1 MAQRYARANPN
12 GISRLTMLVFP
23 NAKINLGLFITEK
36 RADGYHNLESLF
48 LPIPL
53 CDILEVVPSTEDTSV
68 ICSGQSNDI
77 PTEKN
82 IVYKAWKLLQ
92 QEYGIGHVKIH
103 LHKIIPSGAGMGG
116 GSSDGTFM
124 LKALDELFNLN
135 LSVSELEDLSSKLG
149 SDCPFFVQNKAA
161 LISGRG
167 EEVAPVDFSLTGKYL
182 VVVNPGIHISTAQAF
197 QGIQP
202 KPSQFNWKKM
212 VELKELNVDLKND
225 FEPQV
230 FQLFPEI
237 AAIKDDLKSAG
248 ASYASMSGTG
258 STVYG
263 IFQFEPQLNWDK
275 NYFHRTFLL

>member
-1 MAQRYARANPN
+1 
-12 GISRLTMLVFP
+12 MLVFP

-36 RADGYHNLESLF
+36 RTDGFHNLESLF

-53 CDILEVVPSTEDTSV
+53 CDILEVTVTTEDTSLV
-68 ICSGQSNDI
+68 CTGESSDI

-82 IVYKAWKLLQ
+82 IVYKAWRLLQ
-92 QEYGIGHVKIH
+92 EACGIGPVKIH

-124 LKALDELFNLN
+124 LKALNELFNLN
-135 LSVSELEDLSSKLG
+135 LSIDRLEELSAQLG

-167 EEVAPVDFSLTGKYL
+167 EVVNPVDFSLGGKYL
-182 VVVNPGIHISTAQAF
+182 ELVNPSIHISTAQAF

-202 KPSQFNWKKM
+202 QPSNFDWKKLI
-212 VELKELNVDLKND
+212 ESQELNKTLSND

-230 FQLFPEI
+230 FNLFPEI
-237 AAIKDDLKSAG
+237 QIIKERLLNAG
-248 ASYASMSGTG
+248 AYYASMSGTG

-263 IFQFEPQLNWDK
+263 IFNEKPEIEWREK
-275 NYFHRTFLL
+275 YFHRTFLL

>member
-1 MAQRYARANPN
+1 
-12 GISRLTMLVFP
+12 MLVFP

-36 RADGYHNLESLF
+36 RTDGFHNLESLF

-53 CDILEVVPSTEDTSV
+53 CDILEVTVTTEDTSLV
-68 ICSGQSNDI
+68 CTGESSDI

-82 IVYKAWKLLQ
+82 IVYKAWRLLQ
-92 QEYGIGHVKIH
+92 EACGIGPVKIH

-124 LKALDELFNLN
+124 LKALNELFNLN
-135 LSVSELEDLSSKLG
+135 LSIDRLEELSAQLG

-167 EEVAPVDFSLTGKYL
+167 EVVNPVDFSLGGKYL
-182 VVVNPGIHISTAQAF
+182 ELVNPSIHISTAQAF

-202 KPSQFNWKKM
+202 QPSNFVWKKLI
-212 VELKELNVDLKND
+212 ESQELNKTLSND

-230 FQLFPEI
+230 FNLFPEI
-237 AAIKDDLKSAG
+237 QIIKERLLNAG
-248 ASYASMSGTG
+248 AYYASMSGTG

-263 IFQFEPQLNWDK
+263 IFNEKPEIEWSEK
-275 NYFHRTFLL
+275 YFHRTFLL

>member
-1 MAQRYARANPN
+1 
-12 GISRLTMLVFP
+12 MLVFP

-36 RADGYHNLESLF
+36 RADGFHNLESLF

-53 CDILEVVPSTEDTSV
+53 CDILEVKPSTEETTLVCTGES
-68 ICSGQSNDI
+68 SDI

-82 IVYKAWKLLQ
+82 IVYNAWKLLQ
-92 QEYGIGHVKIH
+92 EEYGIGHVKIH

-124 LKALDELFNLN
+124 LKALNELFQLN
-135 LSVSELEDLSSKLG
+135 LSIHRLEELSAQLG
-149 SDCPFFVQNKAA
+149 SDCPFFVHNKAA

-167 EEVAPVDFSLTGKYL
+167 EEVTPVDFSLNGKYL

-202 KPSQFNWKKM
+202 KPSNFDWKRLIEKQ
-212 VELKELNVDLKND
+212 DLTRDMKND

-230 FQLFPEI
+230 FNLFPEI
-237 AAIKDDLKSAG
+237 ESIKECLLKKGAI
-248 ASYASMSGTG
+248 YASMSGTG

-263 IFQFEPQLNWDK
+263 IFNEKPEIEWSK
-275 NYFHRTFLL
+275 NYFNRTFLL

>member
-1 MAQRYARANPN
+1 
-12 GISRLTMLVFP
+12 MLVFP

-36 RADGYHNLESLF
+36 RTDGFHNLESLF

-53 CDILEVVPSTEDTSV
+53 CDILEVTVTTEDTSLV
-68 ICSGQSNDI
+68 CTGESSDI

-82 IVYKAWKLLQ
+82 IVYKAWRLLQ
-92 QEYGIGHVKIH
+92 EAYGIGSVKIH

-124 LKALDELFNLN
+124 LKALNELFNLN
-135 LSVSELEDLSSKLG
+135 LSIDRLEELSAQLG

-167 EEVAPVDFSLTGKYL
+167 EVVNPVDFSLGGKYL
-182 VVVNPGIHISTAQAF
+182 ELVNPRIHISTAQAF

-202 KPSQFNWKKM
+202 QPSNFDWKKLI
-212 VELKELNVDLKND
+212 ESQELNKTLSND

-230 FQLFPEI
+230 FKLFPEI
-237 AAIKDDLKSAG
+237 QIIKERLLNAG
-248 ASYASMSGTG
+248 AYYASMSGTG

-263 IFQFEPQLNWDK
+263 IFNEKPEIEWREK
-275 NYFHRTFLL
+275 YFHRTFLL

>member
-1 MAQRYARANPN
+1 
-12 GISRLTMLVFP
+12 MLVFP

-36 RADGYHNLESLF
+36 RIDGFHNLESLF

-53 CDILEVVPSTEDTSV
+53 CDILEVTVTTEDTTL
-68 ICSGQSNDI
+68 ICTGLSYDI

-82 IVYKAWKLLQ
+82 IVFKAWQLLN
-92 QEYGIGHVKIH
+92 EAHAIGNVTIH

-124 LKALDELFNLN
+124 LKALNELFQLN
-135 LSVSELEDLSSKLG
+135 LSVAQLEDLASQLG

-167 EEVAPVDFSLTGKYL
+167 EVVMPVDFSLGGKYL

-202 KPSQFNWKKM
+202 QPSNFDWKNV
-212 VELKELNVDLKND
+212 VENQELNNLLKND
-225 FEPQV
+225 FETQV
-230 FQLFPEI
+230 FNLFPEI
-237 AAIKDDLKSAG
+237 QIIKERLLNAG
-248 ASYASMSGTG
+248 AYYASMSGTG

-263 IFQFEPQLNWDK
+263 IFNEKPEIEWK
-275 NYFHRTFLL
+275 EKYFHRTFLL

>member
-1 MAQRYARANPN
+1 
-12 GISRLTMLVFP
+12 MLVFP

-36 RADGYHNLESLF
+36 RTDGFHNLESLF

-53 CDILEVVPSTEDTSV
+53 CDILEVTPSTEETTLV
-68 ICSGQSNDI
+68 CTGESNHI

-92 QEYGIGHVKIH
+92 EAYGIGPVKIH

-124 LKALDELFNLN
+124 LKALNELFQLN
-135 LSVSELEDLSSKLG
+135 LSIHRLEELSAELG

-167 EEVAPVDFSLTGKYL
+167 EVVTPVDFNLSGKYL
-182 VVVNPGIHISTAQAF
+182 VVVKPGIHISTAQAF

-202 KPSQFNWKKM
+202 KPSNFDW
-212 VELKELNVDLKND
+212 KELLEQQELNDRLKND

-230 FQLFPEI
+230 FKLFPEI
-237 AAIKDDLKSAG
+237 EEIKESLLSSG
-248 ASYASMSGTG
+248 AKYACMSGTG

-263 IFQFEPQLNWDK
+263 IFNEMPEIEWGK
-275 NYFHRTFLL
+275 NYFHRTFSI

>member
-1 MAQRYARANPN
+1 MRLLKWD
-12 GISRLTMLVFP
+12 ISIKMLVFP

-36 RADGYHNLESLF
+36 RTDGFHNLESLF

-53 CDILEVVPSTEDTSV
+53 CDILEVTPSSEDTTLV
-68 ICSGQSNDI
+68 CSGESNDI

-82 IVYKAWKLLQ
+82 IVYKAWRLLQ
-92 QEYGIGHVKIH
+92 EAYGIGHVKIH

-124 LKALDELFNLN
+124 LKALNELFHLN
-135 LSVSELEDLSSKLG
+135 LSFSQLEELSANLG
-149 SDCPFFVQNKAA
+149 SDCPFFVQNKSA

-167 EEVAPVDFSLTGKYL
+167 EVVTPVDFKLSGKYL

-202 KPSQFNWKKM
+202 KPSNFDW
-212 VELKELNVDLKND
+212 KELLQKQELNDKLKND

-230 FQLFPEI
+230 FRLFPEI
-237 AAIKDDLKSAG
+237 GEIKKCLLSSGAI
-248 ASYASMSGTG
+248 YVSMSGTG

-263 IFQFEPQLNWDK
+263 IFNEKPEIEWSE
-275 NYFHRTFLL
+275 NYFNRTFSI

>member
-1 MAQRYARANPN
+1 
-12 GISRLTMLVFP
+12 MLVFP

-36 RADGYHNLESLF
+36 RTDGFHNLESLF

-53 CDILEVVPSTEDTSV
+53 CDILEVTVTTEDTSLV
-68 ICSGQSNDI
+68 CTGESSDI

-82 IVYKAWKLLQ
+82 IVYKAWRLLQ
-92 QEYGIGHVKIH
+92 EACGIGPVKIH

-124 LKALDELFNLN
+124 LKALNELFNLN
-135 LSVSELEDLSSKLG
+135 LSIDRLEELSAQLG

-167 EEVAPVDFSLTGKYL
+167 EVVNPVDFSLGGKYL
-182 VVVNPGIHISTAQAF
+182 ELVNPRIHISTAQAF

-202 KPSQFNWKKM
+202 QPSNFDWKKLI
-212 VELKELNVDLKND
+212 ESQELNKTLSND

-230 FQLFPEI
+230 FKLFPEI
-237 AAIKDDLKSAG
+237 QIIKERLLNAG
-248 ASYASMSGTG
+248 AYYASMSGTG

-263 IFQFEPQLNWDK
+263 IFNEKPEIEWREK
-275 NYFHRTFLL
+275 YFHRTFLL

>member
-1 MAQRYARANPN
+1 M
-12 GISRLTMLVFP
+12 IVFP

-36 RADGYHNLESLF
+36 RTDGFHNLESLF

-53 CDILEVVPSTEDTSV
+53 CDILEVTVTTEDTSLV
-68 ICSGQSNDI
+68 CTGESSDI

-92 QEYGIGHVKIH
+92 EECGIGHVKIH

-124 LKALDELFNLN
+124 LKALNDLFQLN
-135 LSVSELEDLSSKLG
+135 LSIHRLEELSAHLG

-167 EEVAPVDFSLTGKYL
+167 EVVKPVDFSLGGKFL

-202 KPSQFNWKKM
+202 KPSNFDWKKLI
-212 VELKELNVDLKND
+212 ESQELNETLQND

-230 FQLFPEI
+230 FNLFPEI
-237 AAIKDDLKSAG
+237 QIIKEQILKAG
-248 ASYASMSGTG
+248 ATYASMSGTG
-258 STVYG
+258 STLYG
-263 IFQFEPQLNWDK
+263 IFSEKPEIEWDEK
-275 NYFHRTFLL
+275 YFNRTFLL

>member
-1 MAQRYARANPN
+1 
-12 GISRLTMLVFP
+12 
-23 NAKINLGLFITEK
+23 
-36 RADGYHNLESLF
+36 LESLF

-53 CDILEVVPSTEDTSV
+53 CDILEVTVTTEDTSLV
-68 ICSGQSNDI
+68 CTGESSDI

-82 IVYKAWKLLQ
+82 IVYKAWRLLQ
-92 QEYGIGHVKIH
+92 EACGIGPVKIH

-124 LKALDELFNLN
+124 LKALNELFNLN
-135 LSVSELEDLSSKLG
+135 LSIDRLEELSAQLG

-167 EEVAPVDFSLTGKYL
+167 EVVNPVDFSLGGKYL
-182 VVVNPGIHISTAQAF
+182 ELVNPRIHISTAQAF

-202 KPSQFNWKKM
+202 QPSNFDWKKLI
-212 VELKELNVDLKND
+212 ESQELNKTLSND

-230 FQLFPEI
+230 FKLFPEI
-237 AAIKDDLKSAG
+237 QIIKERLLNAG
-248 ASYASMSGTG
+248 AYYASMSGTG

-263 IFQFEPQLNWDK
+263 IFNEKPEIEWDEK
-275 NYFHRTFLL
+275 YFHRTFSI

>member
-1 MAQRYARANPN
+1 
-12 GISRLTMLVFP
+12 MLVFP

-36 RADGYHNLESLF
+36 RTDGFHNLESLF

-53 CDILEVVPSTEDTSV
+53 CDILEVTVTTEDTSLV
-68 ICSGQSNDI
+68 CTGESSDI

-82 IVYKAWKLLQ
+82 IVYKAWRLLQ
-92 QEYGIGHVKIH
+92 EACGIGPVKIH

-124 LKALDELFNLN
+124 LKALNELFNLN
-135 LSVSELEDLSSKLG
+135 LSIDRLEELSAQLG

-167 EEVAPVDFSLTGKYL
+167 EVVNPVDFSLGGKYL
-182 VVVNPGIHISTAQAF
+182 ELVNPSIHISTAQAF

-202 KPSQFNWKKM
+202 QPSNFDWKKLI
-212 VELKELNVDLKND
+212 ESQELNKTLSND

-230 FQLFPEI
+230 FKLFHEI
-237 AAIKDDLKSAG
+237 QIIKERLLNAG
-248 ASYASMSGTG
+248 AYYASMSGTG

-263 IFQFEPQLNWDK
+263 IYNEKPEIEWSEK
-275 NYFHRTFLL
+275 YFHRTFLL

>member
-1 MAQRYARANPN
+1 
-12 GISRLTMLVFP
+12 MLVFP

-36 RADGYHNLESLF
+36 RTDGFHNLESLF
-48 LPIPL
+48 IPIPL
-53 CDILEVVPSTEDTSV
+53 CDILEVTPSTEETTLV
-68 ICSGQSNDI
+68 CTGESNDI

-92 QEYGIGHVKIH
+92 EEYGIGHVKIH

-124 LKALDELFNLN
+124 LKALNEMFQLN
-135 LSVSELEDLSSKLG
+135 LSIPRLEELSAQLG

-167 EEVAPVDFSLTGKYL
+167 EVVNPVDFSLGGKFL

-202 KPSQFNWKKM
+202 KPSNFDWKKLI
-212 VELKELNVDLKND
+212 ESQELNETLNND

-230 FQLFPEI
+230 FKLFPEI
-237 AAIKDDLKSAG
+237 EEIKVKLLEAG
-248 ASYASMSGTG
+248 AIYASMSGTG

-263 IFQFEPQLNWDK
+263 IFDEKPEIEWDEK
-275 NYFHRTFLL
+275 YVHRTFSI

>member
-1 MAQRYARANPN
+1 
-12 GISRLTMLVFP
+12 MLVFP

-36 RADGYHNLESLF
+36 RADGFHNLESLF

-53 CDILEVVPSTEDTSV
+53 CDILEVAPSTEETTLV
-68 ICSGQSNDI
+68 CTGESNDI

-92 QEYGIGHVKIH
+92 EEYGIGYVKIH

-124 LKALDELFNLN
+124 LKALNELFQLN
-135 LSVSELEDLSSKLG
+135 LSIHRLEELSANLG

-167 EEVAPVDFSLTGKYL
+167 EVVNPVDFSLGGKFL

-202 KPSQFNWKKM
+202 KPSNFDWKGVIEKQ
-212 VELKELNVDLKND
+212 ELNDSLKND

-230 FQLFPEI
+230 FKLFPEI
-237 AAIKDDLKSAG
+237 ESIKKNLLQAG

-263 IFQFEPQLNWDK
+263 IFNEKPKVNLSDK
-275 NYFHRTFLL
+275 YFCRTFLL

>member
-1 MAQRYARANPN
+1 
-12 GISRLTMLVFP
+12 MLVFP

-36 RADGYHNLESLF
+36 RTDGFHNLESLF

-53 CDILEVVPSTEDTSV
+53 CDILEVTVTTEDTSLV
-68 ICSGQSNDI
+68 CTGESSDI

-82 IVYKAWKLLQ
+82 IVYKAWRLLQ
-92 QEYGIGHVKIH
+92 EACGIGPVKIH

-124 LKALDELFNLN
+124 LKALNELFNLN
-135 LSVSELEDLSSKLG
+135 LSIDRLEELSAQLG

-167 EEVAPVDFSLTGKYL
+167 EVVNPVDFSLGGKYL
-182 VVVNPGIHISTAQAF
+182 ELVNPSIHISTAQAF

-202 KPSQFNWKKM
+202 QPSNFDWKKLI
-212 VELKELNVDLKND
+212 ESQELNKTLSND

-230 FQLFPEI
+230 FNLFPEI
-237 AAIKDDLKSAG
+237 QIIKERLLNAG
-248 ASYASMSGTG
+248 AYYASMSGTG

-263 IFQFEPQLNWDK
+263 IFNEKPEIEWDEK
-275 NYFHRTFLL
+275 YFHRTFSI

>member
-1 MAQRYARANPN
+1 
-12 GISRLTMLVFP
+12 MLVFP

-36 RADGYHNLESLF
+36 RTDGFHNLESLF
-48 LPIPL
+48 MPIPL
-53 CDILEVVPSTEDTSV
+53 CDILEVTPSTEETTLV
-68 ICSGQSNDI
+68 CTGESNDI

-92 QEYGIGHVKIH
+92 KECGIGHVKIH

-124 LKALDELFNLN
+124 LKALNELFQLN
-135 LSVSELEDLSSKLG
+135 LSIPRLEELSAQLG

-167 EEVAPVDFSLTGKYL
+167 EVVNPVDFSLGGKSL

-202 KPSQFNWKKM
+202 NPSNFDWKKLI
-212 VELKELNVDLKND
+212 ESQELNEALNND
-225 FEPQV
+225 FETQV
-230 FQLFPEI
+230 FKLFPEI
-237 AAIKDDLKSAG
+237 QIIKERLLKAG
-248 ASYASMSGTG
+248 AIYASMSGTG

-263 IFQFEPQLNWDK
+263 IFNEKPEIEWSK
-275 NYFHRTFLL
+275 NYFNRTFLL

>member
-1 MAQRYARANPN
+1 
-12 GISRLTMLVFP
+12 MLVFP

-36 RADGYHNLESLF
+36 RTDGFHDLESLF
-48 LPIPL
+48 MPIPL
-53 CDILEVVPSTEDTSV
+53 CDILEVTPSTEETILV
-68 ICSGQSNDI
+68 CTGESNDI

-92 QEYGIGHVKIH
+92 EEYGIGPVNIH

-124 LKALDELFNLN
+124 LKALNELFQLN
-135 LSVSELEDLSSKLG
+135 LSIHRLEELSALLG

-167 EEVAPVDFSLTGKYL
+167 EVVTPVDFSLSGKYL

-202 KPSQFNWKKM
+202 QPSNFDWKRLIEKQD
-212 VELKELNVDLKND
+212 LAGALKND
-225 FEPQV
+225 FEPPI
-230 FQLFPEI
+230 FNLFPEI
-237 AAIKDDLKSAG
+237 ENIKESLLKADAI
-248 ASYASMSGTG
+248 YASMSGTG

-263 IFQFEPQLNWDK
+263 IFHEMPEMTWSE
-275 NYFHRTFLL
+275 NYFNRTFLL

>member
-1 MAQRYARANPN
+1 
-12 GISRLTMLVFP
+12 MLVFP

-36 RADGYHNLESLF
+36 RTDGFHNLESLF

-53 CDILEVVPSTEDTSV
+53 CDILEVTVTTEDTSLV
-68 ICSGQSNDI
+68 CTGESSDI

-82 IVYKAWKLLQ
+82 IVYKAWRLLQ
-92 QEYGIGHVKIH
+92 EACGIGPVKIH

-124 LKALDELFNLN
+124 LKALNELFNLN
-135 LSVSELEDLSSKLG
+135 LSIDRLEELSAQLG

-167 EEVAPVDFSLTGKYL
+167 EVVNPVDFSLGGKYL
-182 VVVNPGIHISTAQAF
+182 ELVNPRIHISTAPAF

-202 KPSQFNWKKM
+202 QPSNFDWKKLI
-212 VELKELNVDLKND
+212 ESQELNKTLSND

-230 FQLFPEI
+230 FKLFPEI
-237 AAIKDDLKSAG
+237 QIIKERLLNAG
-248 ASYASMSGTG
+248 AYYASMSGTG

-263 IFQFEPQLNWDK
+263 IFNEKPEIEWDEK
-275 NYFHRTFLL
+275 YFHRTFSI

>member
-1 MAQRYARANPN
+1 
-12 GISRLTMLVFP
+12 MLVFP

-36 RADGYHNLESLF
+36 RKDGFHNLESLF

-53 CDILEVVPSTEDTSV
+53 CDILEVTVTTEDTSLV
-68 ICSGQSNDI
+68 CTGESSDI

-92 QEYGIGHVKIH
+92 EAYGIGSVKIH

-116 GSSDGTFM
+116 GSSDGSFM
-124 LKALDELFNLN
+124 LKALNELFQLN
-135 LSVSELEDLSSKLG
+135 LSVVQLEDFAAQLG

-167 EEVAPVDFSLTGKYL
+167 EVVMPVYFSLGGKYL

-202 KPSQFNWKKM
+202 QPSNFDWKNL
-212 VELKELNVDLKND
+212 VEKQELNDLLKND
-225 FEPQV
+225 FETQV
-230 FQLFPEI
+230 FNLFPEI
-237 AAIKDDLKSAG
+237 EKIKESLLKAG
-248 ASYASMSGTG
+248 AIYASMSGTG

-263 IFQFEPQLNWDK
+263 LFHEMPEMKWSE

>member
-1 MAQRYARANPN
+1 
-12 GISRLTMLVFP
+12 MLVFP

-36 RADGYHNLESLF
+36 RTDGFHNLESLF

-53 CDILEVVPSTEDTSV
+53 CDILEVTVTTEDTSLV
-68 ICSGQSNDI
+68 CTGESSDI

-82 IVYKAWKLLQ
+82 IVYKAWRLLQ
-92 QEYGIGHVKIH
+92 EACGIGPVKIH

-124 LKALDELFNLN
+124 LKALNELFNLN
-135 LSVSELEDLSSKLG
+135 LSIDRLEELSAQLG

-167 EEVAPVDFSLTGKYL
+167 EVVNPVDFSLGGKYL
-182 VVVNPGIHISTAQAF
+182 ELVNPSIHISTAQAF

-202 KPSQFNWKKM
+202 QPSNFDWKKLI
-212 VELKELNVDLKND
+212 ESQELNKTLSND

-230 FQLFPEI
+230 FKLFPEI
-237 AAIKDDLKSAG
+237 QIIKERLLNAG
-248 ASYASMSGTG
+248 AYYASMSGTG

-263 IFQFEPQLNWDK
+263 IFNEKPEIEWREK
-275 NYFHRTFLL
+275 YFHRTFLL